1 MISKSFKDFSLTF
14 EKNAVTNDILSL
26 KNEAAIK
33 ESVKNIVL
41 YNFYEKPFDPFFGG
55 NIIGLLFENSTPT
68 MVLEVKSR
76 IERAIEIYEPRVTA
90 VSAVVQ
96 FEEDRNELNCKIQYL
111 ILGISPKFDDISIAF
126 KPSWHLIKLMLLNL
140 TKSRHKS
147 KNT

>member
-1 MISKSFKDFSLTF
+1 MSLISKSFKDFSLTF

-68 MVLEVKSR
+68 MVLEVKNR
-76 IERAIEIYEPRVTA
+76 IEQSIEINEPRVTA
-90 VSAVVQ
+90 VSVAVQ

-111 ILGISPKFDDISIAF
+111 ILGISPKFDDVNVIF
-126 KPSWHLIKLMLLNL
+126 KP
-140 TKSRHKS
+140 
-147 KNT
+147 

>member
-1 MISKSFKDFSLTF
+1 MSLISKSFRDFSLTF

-68 MVLEVKSR
+68 MVLEVKNRLEQS
-76 IERAIEIYEPRVTA
+76 IEINEPRVTA
-90 VSAVVQ
+90 VSVAVQ

-126 KPSWHLIKLMLLNL
+126 KP
-140 TKSRHKS
+140 
-147 KNT
+147 

>member
-1 MISKSFKDFSLTF
+1 MISKSFRDFSLTF

-55 NIIGLLFENSTPT
+55 NILGLLFENSTPT
-68 MVLEVKSR
+68 MVLEVKNR
-76 IERAIEIYEPRVTA
+76 IEQSIEIHEPRVTA
-90 VSAVVQ
+90 VSVTVQ

-126 KPSWHLIKLMLLNL
+126 KP
-140 TKSRHKS
+140 
-147 KNT
+147 

>member
-1 MISKSFKDFSLTF
+1 MALISKSFRDFSLTF

-33 ESVKNIVL
+33 ESMKNIVL

-68 MVLEVKSR
+68 MVLEVKNR
-76 IERAIEIYEPRVTA
+76 IEQSIEIHEPRVTA
-90 VSAVVQ
+90 VSVQVQ
-96 FEEDRNELNCKIQYL
+96 FEEDRNEMNCEIQYL

-126 KPSWHLIKLMLLNL
+126 KP
-140 TKSRHKS
+140 
-147 KNT
+147 

>member
-1 MISKSFKDFSLTF
+1 MALISKSFRDFSLTF

-55 NIIGLLFENSTPT
+55 NILGLLFENSTPT
-68 MVLEVKSR
+68 MVLEVKNRLEQS
-76 IERAIEIYEPRVTA
+76 IEIHEPRVTA
-90 VSAVVQ
+90 VSVTVQ
-96 FEEDRNELNCKIQYL
+96 FEENRNELNCKIQYL

-126 KPSWHLIKLMLLNL
+126 KP
-140 TKSRHKS
+140 
-147 KNT
+147 

>member
-1 MISKSFKDFSLTF
+1 MISKSFRDFSLTF

-68 MVLEVKSR
+68 MVLEVKNR
-76 IERAIEIYEPRVTA
+76 IEQSIEIHEPRVTA
-90 VSAVVQ
+90 VSVTVQ
-96 FEEDRNELNCKIQYL
+96 FEEDRNELNCGIQYL
-111 ILGISPKFDDISIAF
+111 ILGISPKFDDITIAF
-126 KPSWHLIKLMLLNL
+126 KP
-140 TKSRHKS
+140 
-147 KNT
+147 

>member
-1 MISKSFKDFSLTF
+1 MISKSFRDFSLTF

-68 MVLEVKSR
+68 MVLEVKNR
-76 IERAIEIYEPRVTA
+76 IEQSIEIHEPRVTA
-90 VSAVVQ
+90 VSVTVQ
-96 FEEDRNELNCKIQYL
+96 FEEDRNELNCGIQYL

-126 KPSWHLIKLMLLNL
+126 KQ
-140 TKSRHKS
+140 
-147 KNT
+147 

>member
-1 MISKSFKDFSLTF
+1 MISKSFRDFSLTF

-55 NIIGLLFENSTPT
+55 NILGLLFENSTPT
-68 MVLEVKSR
+68 MVLEVKNRLEQS
-76 IERAIEIYEPRVTA
+76 IEIHEPRVTA
-90 VSAVVQ
+90 VSVQVQ
-96 FEEDRNELNCKIQYL
+96 FEEDRNELNCEIQYL

-126 KPSWHLIKLMLLNL
+126 KP
-140 TKSRHKS
+140 
-147 KNT
+147 

>member
-1 MISKSFKDFSLTF
+1 MISKSFRDFSLTF

-55 NIIGLLFENSTPT
+55 NILGLLFENSTPT
-68 MVLEVKSR
+68 MVLEVKNR
-76 IERAIEIYEPRVTA
+76 IEQSIEIHEPRVTA
-90 VSAVVQ
+90 VSVTVQ
-96 FEEDRNELNCKIQYL
+96 FEENRNELNCKIQYL

-126 KPSWHLIKLMLLNL
+126 KP
-140 TKSRHKS
+140 
-147 KNT
+147 

>member
-1 MISKSFKDFSLTF
+1 MSLISKSFRDFSLTF

-68 MVLEVKSR
+68 MVLEVKNR
-76 IERAIEIYEPRVTA
+76 IEQSIEINEPRVTA
-90 VSAVVQ
+90 VSVTVQ
-96 FEEDRNELNCKIQYL
+96 FEEDRNELNCKVQYL
-111 ILGISPKFDDISIAF
+111 ILGISPKFDDITIAF
-126 KPSWHLIKLMLLNL
+126 KP
-140 TKSRHKS
+140 
-147 KNT
+147 

>member
-1 MISKSFKDFSLTF
+1 MISKSFRDFSLTF

-55 NIIGLLFENSTPT
+55 NILGLLFENSTPT
-68 MVLEVKSR
+68 MVLEVKNR
-76 IERAIEIYEPRVTA
+76 IEQSIEIHEPRVTA
-90 VSAVVQ
+90 VSVTVQ
-96 FEEDRNELNCKIQYL
+96 FEEDRNELNCEIQYL

-126 KPSWHLIKLMLLNL
+126 KP
-140 TKSRHKS
+140 
-147 KNT
+147 

>member
-1 MISKSFKDFSLTF
+1 MSLVSKSFRDFSLTF

-68 MVLEVKSR
+68 MVLEVKNRLEQS
-76 IERAIEIYEPRVTA
+76 IEIHEPRVTA
-90 VSAVVQ
+90 VSVTVQ
-96 FEEDRNELNCKIQYL
+96 FEEDRNEMNCKIQYL

-126 KPSWHLIKLMLLNL
+126 KP
-140 TKSRHKS
+140 
-147 KNT
+147 

>member
-1 MISKSFKDFSLTF
+1 MSLISKSFRDFSLTF

-68 MVLEVKSR
+68 MVLEVKNR
-76 IERAIEIYEPRVTA
+76 IEQSIEINEPRVTA
-90 VSAVVQ
+90 VSVVVQ

-111 ILGISPKFDDISIAF
+111 ILGISPKFDDITIAF
-126 KPSWHLIKLMLLNL
+126 KP
-140 TKSRHKS
+140 
-147 KNT
+147 

>member
-1 MISKSFKDFSLTF
+1 MISKSFRDFSLTF

-68 MVLEVKSR
+68 MVLEVKNR
-76 IERAIEIYEPRVTA
+76 IEQSIEIHEPRVTA
-90 VSAVVQ
+90 VSVTVQ
-96 FEEDRNELNCKIQYL
+96 FEENRNELNCKIQYL
-111 ILGISPKFDDISIAF
+111 ILGKSPKFDDISIAF
-126 KPSWHLIKLMLLNL
+126 KP
-140 TKSRHKS
+140 
-147 KNT
+147 

>member
-1 MISKSFKDFSLTF
+1 MSLVSKSFRDFSLTF

-68 MVLEVKSR
+68 MELEIKNR
-76 IERAIEIYEPRVTA
+76 IEQSIEIHEPRVTA
-90 VSAVVQ
+90 VSVTVQ
-96 FEEDRNELNCKIQYL
+96 FEENRNELNCKIQYL
-111 ILGISPKFDDISIAF
+111 ILGISPKFDDITIAF
-126 KPSWHLIKLMLLNL
+126 KP
-140 TKSRHKS
+140 
-147 KNT
+147 

>member
-1 MISKSFKDFSLTF
+1 MSLISKSFKDFSLTF

-55 NIIGLLFENSTPT
+55 NILGLLFENSTPT
-68 MVLEVKSR
+68 MVLEVKNRLEQS
-76 IERAIEIYEPRVTA
+76 IEIHEPRVTA
-90 VSAVVQ
+90 VSVTVQ
-96 FEEDRNELNCKIQYL
+96 FEENRNELNCKIQYL

-126 KPSWHLIKLMLLNL
+126 KP
-140 TKSRHKS
+140 
-147 KNT
+147 

>member
-1 MISKSFKDFSLTF
+1 MSLISKSFRDFSLTF

-68 MVLEVKSR
+68 MELEVKRR
-76 IERAIEIYEPRVTA
+76 IERSVEIHEPRVTA
-90 VSAVVQ
+90 VSVDVD
-96 FEEDRNELNCKIQYL
+96 FEEDRNELNCKVTYL
-111 ILGISPKFDDISIAF
+111 ILGLSPKFDDITVAF
-126 KPSWHLIKLMLLNL
+126 KP
-140 TKSRHKS
+140 
-147 KNT
+147 

>member
-1 MISKSFKDFSLTF
+1 MALTSKSFKDFSLTF

-55 NIIGLLFENSTPT
+55 NILGLLFENSTPT
-68 MVLEVKSR
+68 MVLEVKNRLEQS
-76 IERAIEIYEPRVTA
+76 IEINEPRVTA
-90 VSAVVQ
+90 VSVTVQ

-126 KPSWHLIKLMLLNL
+126 KP
-140 TKSRHKS
+140 
-147 KNT
+147 

>member
-1 MISKSFKDFSLTF
+1 MALISKSFRDFSLTF

-68 MVLEVKSR
+68 MVLEVKNR
-76 IERAIEIYEPRVTA
+76 IEQSIEIHEPRVTA
-90 VSAVVQ
+90 VSVQVQ
-96 FEEDRNELNCKIQYL
+96 FEEDRNEMNCEIQYL

-126 KPSWHLIKLMLLNL
+126 KP
-140 TKSRHKS
+140 
-147 KNT
+147 

>member
-1 MISKSFKDFSLTF
+1 MISKSFRDFSLTF

-68 MVLEVKSR
+68 MVLEVKNR
-76 IERAIEIYEPRVTA
+76 IERSIEIHEPRVTA
-90 VSAVVQ
+90 VSVTVK

-111 ILGISPKFDDISIAF
+111 ILGISPKFDDITIAF
-126 KPSWHLIKLMLLNL
+126 KP
-140 TKSRHKS
+140 
-147 KNT
+147 